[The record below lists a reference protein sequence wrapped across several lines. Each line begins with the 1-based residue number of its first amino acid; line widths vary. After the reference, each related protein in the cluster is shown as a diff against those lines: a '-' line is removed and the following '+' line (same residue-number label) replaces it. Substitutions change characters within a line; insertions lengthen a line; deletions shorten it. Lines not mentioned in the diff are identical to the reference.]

1 MTEFPDWEWPRKI
14 SQVVIMEEPPKKLA
28 DDTVAT
34 LRRLSHDLSN
44 AIENVMQAAYL
55 LAQGKLDENDTKWLQ
70 LINSAADDAARINR
84 EIREI
89 LRSQA

>member
-1 MTEFPDWEWPRKI
+1 MLEAGPGKLP
-14 SQVVIMEEPPKKLA
+14 EE
-28 DDTVAT
+28 TIAT

-55 LAQGKLDENDTKWLQ
+55 LSQVQEERQGDKWISLIDT
-70 LINSAADDAARINR
+70 AAAEAARINR

-89 LRSQA
+89 LRASGDRQP